1 MIQITLNEKI
11 FVKDPLET
19 ELGKRII
26 FSSINLI
33 DELGFEAFTFKKLG
47 VKINSTEASIY
58 RYFTNKNQLLS
69 YLISWYWSWLNYQ
82 LIFQTNNIEDPK
94 KRFGIALRLFT
105 ESIQLDESFK
115 HVDEQALH
123 RIVVSESSKAYLRKE
138 VDIDNKEGYYASY
151 KRLVKSVADIVRDMN
166 SDYPY
171 PESLTSTVIE
181 SAHHQAF
188 FAEHLPSLT
197 NVNQPGNSLEEFFSD
212 LVLKAID

>member
-11 FVKDPLET
+11 FVKDPLDT

-47 VKINSTEASIY
+47 SKINSTEASIY

-69 YLISWYWSWLNYQ
+69 YLISWYWSWLHYQ
-82 LIFQTNNIEDPK
+82 LIFQTNNINDPQQCF
-94 KRFGIALRLFT
+94 RIALRLFT
-105 ESIQLDESFK
+105 EPIQMDDSFK

-138 VDIDNKEGYYASY
+138 VDKDNKDGYHSSY
-151 KRLVKSVADIVRDMN
+151 KRLVKAVADIVRKMN
-166 SDYPY
+166 PSYPY
-171 PESLTSTVIE
+171 AESLVSTVIE
-181 SAHHQAF
+181 GAHHQAF
-188 FAEHLPSLT
+188 FAEHLPTLT
-197 NVNQPGNSLEEFFSD
+197 NVNQSGNSLEEFFSQ
-212 LVLKAID
+212 LVLKTIQ